1 MNNILFYRGSPEG
14 VLSRYFEAA
23 KKFKTD
29 LVIRITS
36 DCPVI
41 DPLIV
46 DNMLEYF
53 LRRINRVI

>member
-1 MNNILFYRGSPEG
+1 MNNILFYRGSPED

-53 LRRINRVI
+53 